1 MDVAQPIWLSG
12 CPKEDL
18 FIAKNALLPFLD
30 ARAEI
35 EKKKLFIFWRNRKQ
49 EKTIS
54 GLFTFKELQF
64 YFLKFLKMY

>member
-18 FIAKNALLPFLD
+18 FTAKNAFLPFLD

-35 EKKKLFIFWRNRKQ
+35 EKKNLFIFWRNRKQ
-49 EKTIS
+49 EKQTS
-54 GLFTFKELQF
+54 PLPTPL
-64 YFLKFLKMY
+64 YL